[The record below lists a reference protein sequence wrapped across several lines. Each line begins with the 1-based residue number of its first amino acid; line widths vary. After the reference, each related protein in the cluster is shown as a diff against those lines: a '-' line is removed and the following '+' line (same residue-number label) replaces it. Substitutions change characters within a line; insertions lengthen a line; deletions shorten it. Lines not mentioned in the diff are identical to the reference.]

1 MNWTNF
7 FQGALG
13 VAQWT
18 VAIAA
23 VLGTVALFAWIVIMI
38 AKRDK

>member
-7 FQGALG
+7 FQSAIG

-18 VAIAA
+18 LAIAA
-23 VLGTVALFAWIVIMI
+23 VLGTVALFAWIMIMI
-38 AKRDK
+38 VKRDK